1 MRNKFFKFNE
11 NYAKVIKHLDD
22 RQAGQY
28 VKAIADYAF
37 EGKTYA
43 GKDAAVKTAFV
54 FTKQQID
61 EDKFYR
67 EKGKLGGQK
76 IAERKRIDD
85 GQIESDTMLKS
96 VIETVVASELLNSL
110 LGGQGENTEAEKA

>member
-28 VKAIADYAF
+28 VRAISDYAF
-37 EGKTYA
+37 EGKTYG
-43 GKDAAVKTAFV
+43 GKDTAVKTAFTL
-54 FTKQQID
+54 TKQMID
-61 EDKFYR
+61 DEKFYR
-67 EKGKLGGQK
+67 EKGRLGGQK
-76 IAERKRIDD
+76 IAERKRTDE
-85 GQIESDTMLKS
+85 GKTESDTVLKS

>member
-1 MRNKFFKFNE
+1 MRNKFFKFSE

-22 RQAGQY
+22 KQVGQY
-28 VKAIADYAF
+28 VKAISDYAF

-43 GKDAAVKTAFV
+43 GKDTAVKTAFV

-76 IAERKRIDD
+76 IAERKRETEEENPI
-85 GQIESDTMLKS
+85 LKS
-96 VIETVVASELLNSL
+96 VIETVFASELLNSL

>member
-1 MRNKFFKFNE
+1 MKNKFFKFNE

-22 RQAGQY
+22 KQAGQY

-43 GKDAAVKTAFV
+43 GKDAAVKTAFT

-76 IAERKRIDD
+76 IAERKRETEEGNPI
-85 GQIESDTMLKS
+85 LKS

>member
-1 MRNKFFKFNE
+1 MKNKFFKFSE

-22 RQAGQY
+22 KQAGQY
-28 VKAIADYAF
+28 VKAISDYAF

-43 GKDAAVKTAFV
+43 GKDAAVKTAFT

-67 EKGKLGGQK
+67 ENGKLGGQK
-76 IAERKRIDD
+76 IAERKRETEE
-85 GQIESDTMLKS
+85 ESPILKS